1 MNKNFQSTQQLS
13 SYRVIGK
20 PSIYKKYRANLPGI
34 FIVQYQLNLQGLLYS
49 NSQFNGYADY
59 GVA

>member
-1 MNKNFQSTQQLS
+1 MQ
-13 SYRVIGK
+13 
-20 PSIYKKYRANLPGI
+20 KYRANLPGI